1 MALRLSGD
9 GRITGVDTALTGLIT
24 DAGGGIIQP
33 DDPSV
38 IPLTLA
44 GASGQTANLFEV
56 KDNDD
61 NIVVNVEPD
70 GDLIVAGDI
79 EFNGNDLA
87 EELFLKSP
95 SASPNFTGQVVVP
108 NGTASAP
115 SISPSGDIN
124 TGLFFPAADTIAF
137 SEGGVEAM
145 RIDSSGR
152 VTTPYQPS
160 FYAYGS
166 GSLSVSGTS
175 QLRIIELANTYNNV
189 GSHFNTSTFKFTAPI
204 AGTYLFFGRATT
216 STATS
221 TGPALFIN
229 VNNGSFALEV
239 AINYS
244 NINFTAFSGMM
255 IQTLQ
260 ANDSVELSI
269 NNYNNTS
276 FTLDRGRC
284 SLSGFLIG

>member
-1 MALRLSGD
+1 MSKAIQVWD
-9 GRITGVDTALTGLIT
+9 GTQFVPANV
-24 DAGGGIIQP
+24 P
-33 DDPSV
+33 V
-38 IPLTLA
+38 
-44 GASGQTANLFEV
+44 GAVPNA
-56 KDNDD
+56 
-61 NIVVNVEPD
+61 
-70 GDLIVAGDI
+70 VAVY
-79 EFNGNDLA
+79 N
-87 EELFLKSP
+87 
-95 SASPNFTGQVVVP
+95 SASPTNAQVGTAWFDTNTNKLKVYSGSAWIEVSVDLSGYATLSSPTFTGQIAVP
-108 NGTASAP
+108 SGTASAP
-115 SISPSGDIN
+115 SISPSGDTN
-124 TGLFFPAADTIAF
+124 TGLFFPAADTLAF
-137 SEGGVEAM
+137 SSNGTERM

-152 VTTPYQPS
+152 TTRPFQPS

-166 GSLSVSGTS
+166 GLLSISGAS

-189 GSHFNTSTFKFTAPI
+189 GSHFNTSTFKFTTPI

-244 NINFTAFSGMM
+244 NINFTSFSGMM
-255 IQTLQ
+255 IRTLQ
-260 ANDSVELSI
+260 ANDTVELSI